1 MPLPSTMTPIA
12 TQTLTAGAA
21 TITFS
26 SIPQGYTDLVFVTS
40 GASQPAGGGSVV
52 LRFNGDTASNYSYL
66 YMFGSGSGSGSSGV
80 FTNVGGVLVNRHNTT
95 DGSGWTSISNY
106 SNTSVNKTVISRGGG
121 NNIAIMLTGMWRNT
135 AAITS
140 IACSMESGPGF
151 ATGFTATLYGI
162 KAA

>member
-12 TQTLTAGAA
+12 TVTLTANAS

-26 SIPQGYTDLVFVTS
+26 SIPQDYTDLVFITS
-40 GASQPAGGGSVV
+40 GNSQPAGGGSVV
-52 LRFNGDTASNYSYL
+52 LKFNGDTGNNYSYL
-66 YMFGSGSGSGSSGV
+66 YFFGTGSSAGTGA
-80 FTNVGGVLVNRHNTT
+80 FGNVGGCLVNRHNTT
-95 DGSGWTSISNY
+95 DGSGWTAISNY
-106 SNTSVNKTVISRGGG
+106 SNTSVTKPLISRGGG
-121 NNIAIMLTGMWRNT
+121 SNIAITLAGRWRST

-151 ATGFTATLYGI
+151 ATGFTATLYGV